1 MFCPNCGTKNEDDAM
16 FCANCGTKLQQEAPA
31 PEQVQAEQST
41 PIQAEQTTSAPVQ
54 QNQTA
59 QPLPAHGMTTAQT
72 MTSPAPAPKKPMSKG
87 VVGAIVAASFAVAAI
102 IIFVIVGNVT
112 SNPENIVK
120 KYFKA
125 VNACNWDKV
134 YACMDIPKGDFITKD
149 ALAAVNK
156 DITATKITNFE
167 VEEME
172 SSSSAISK
180 HYIVTYYK
188 TGDSRS
194 TQTVD
199 LVKAGKHMLFW
210 NKYKVSSSNLV
221 SNDYELSVMA
231 GSTVTLDGIK
241 VDSKYIKET
250 STADAD
256 GSVQTYHF
264 DALFSGEHELLITHN
279 MYEDIR
285 KDISLF
291 ADNKRST
298 YTNAK
303 LKDQII
309 KERVEAAQNDMK
321 NIFTAALQR
330 KNGSDLA
337 AIVPLYEKN
346 ASNLQKNFETF
357 RDRMKTAEGYGWQS
371 IEFKKCTGEESGTG
385 ISDGKPYVRVRVTA
399 SINGTSNKKIGT
411 TEKSNTVT
419 GKSVYH
425 QYTYSFD
432 AANNRWELTN
442 ATMNQVSY

>member
-16 FCANCGTKLQQEAPA
+16 FCANCGTKFQQDP
-31 PEQVQAEQST
+31 PVTEQVQAGQSA
-41 PIQAEQTTSAPVQ
+41 PIQAE
-54 QNQTA
+54 
-59 QPLPAHGMTTAQT
+59 
-72 MTSPAPAPKKPMSKG
+72 KKPMSKS
-87 VVGAIVAASFAVAAI
+87 VVGAIIAATLAAALI

-112 SNPENIVK
+112 SNPKNIVK

-134 YACMDIPKGDFITKD
+134 YACMDIPDGDFITKD

-167 VEEME
+167 VEELE

-231 GSTVTLDGIK
+231 GSTVTIDGIK

-250 STADAD
+250 SASDKD
-256 GSVQTYHF
+256 DSVQTYHF
-264 DALFSGEHELLITHN
+264 DALFSGEHELLITHE
-279 MYEDIR
+279 MYEDIS

-291 ADNKRST
+291 ADNKKST
-298 YTNAK
+298 YTDVE
-303 LKDQII
+303 LKDAII
-309 KERVEAAQNDMK
+309 QARIEEAQNDMK

-330 KNGSDLA
+330 KSGSEFA

-346 ASNLQKNFETF
+346 ASNLQKAFESF
-357 RDRMKTAEGYGWQS
+357 RDKMKTAEGYGWQS
-371 IEFKKCTGEESGTG
+371 IEFVKCTGEASSTG
-385 ISDGKPYVRVRVTA
+385 VSDGRPYVRVRVTA
-399 SINGTSNKKIGT
+399 SVNGTSVKKSGT

-419 GKSVYH
+419 ERSVSH

-442 ATMNQVSY
+442 VTMNSISY